1 MHVCRA
7 RSPYE
12 GSEVIVTAI
21 AAIDRVGLLGD
32 GTQMPWHLPRD
43 LRRFR
48 KHTLGKPVIMGRKTF
63 ESLPGPLDGRLNIVL
78 SHNCAYRREGCRSTG
93 SFEEA
98 LAIAQDDTRRSGAA
112 EVMIIGGSVVFEQ
125 TVSLWDRLLL
135 TVVEGDF
142 QGSVFF
148 PLKKLKVKRL
158 SLVEQEHF
166 GADAKNPYPN
176 WFLTLERT
184 TADHP
189 DSQNFDLVG
198 WLKNLRSPG

>member
-1 MHVCRA
+1 MRVCRA
-7 RSPYE
+7 RSPFKVPR
-12 GSEVIVTAI
+12 VIITAI

-32 GTQMPWHLPRD
+32 GTKMPWHLPRD

-48 KHTLGKPVIMGRKTF
+48 KHTLGKPVIMGRKTL

-78 SHNCAYRREGCRSTG
+78 THNGAYRREGCVTAR

-98 LAIAQDDTRRSGAA
+98 LAIAQDDTRRSRADEA
-112 EVMIIGGSVVFEQ
+112 MIIGGSVVFEQ

-148 PLKKLKVKRL
+148 PLKKLKVKPL

-184 TADHP
+184 TADDP
-189 DSQNFDLVG
+189 DSQDFDVVG
-198 WLKNLRSPG
+198 WLNDLRSPG